1 MLTNIKKFII
11 DYWTFGIV
19 MIMIIIIILV
29 AIYGLFN
36 NKTNLT
42 NDKELLNQKLP
53 LNNLSEKINTI
64 QTKPIKVSEYTNE
77 EQNTRLISI
86 INKESVPETI
96 TSYSFQKISGNFNKV
111 DSPEVYD
118 HKVLY
123 VNEMIYGVYI
133 YRPIYGGKNKVPN
146 NYIIATI
153 HPEKYV
159 DEVFNYYIKDTIIIN
174 SSNTLDIV
182 DFFLYNGKV
191 LLFYTETIPI
201 KSGKLTG
208 RKRLMVGELHN
219 NDRKLKIIN
228 QKQINIP
235 PHIHLY
241 NLNIIQE
248 DNSFTLI
255 YRVRLSEQREKID
268 IILSKMD
275 IAYNVFYS
283 TNIPVDIPAG
293 VYNSFS
299 VTKID
304 KGLISNET
312 GNYALAFS
320 YINLVKKESSIITVF
335 FDKDGNLN
343 EVPYMEID
351 PDKPSDYQASEVK
364 LIGFNDAY
372 YVFYKYVET
381 GYYMTVISPKGER
394 IFTAIPIFDNEK
406 TATGLSIDII
416 NDKLLCWNGR
426 IIKEF
431 STDDYMEEIRLLE
444 KQHKFISDRIYI
456 KDSNSGDIFV
466 NEDNLFIFW
475 AMNYNTTYSSVL
487 EYNNL
492 LE

>member
-1 MLTNIKKFII
+1 MLTNIKKFIF
-11 DYWTFGIV
+11 DNWTLGIV
-19 MIMIIIIILV
+19 ILMIIMIVLV
-29 AIYGLFN
+29 AIYGLYN
-36 NKTNLT
+36 PKTNLT
-42 NDKELLNQKLP
+42 NDNEMLNQKIQ

-86 INKESVPETI
+86 INKETIPETI
-96 TSYSFQKISGNFNKV
+96 TSYSFQKISGNLNKV

-123 VNEMIYGVYI
+123 ENEMIYGVYI
-133 YRPIYGGKNKVPN
+133 YRPIYDGENNVTY
-146 NYIIATI
+146 NYIIATV
-153 HPEKYV
+153 HPENYV
-159 DEVFNYYIKDTIIIN
+159 DEVFNHYIKDTIVIN
-174 SSNTLDIV
+174 SSNTLEIV
-182 DFFLYNGKV
+182 DLFLHNGKI
-191 LLFYTETIPI
+191 LLFYTETIPM
-201 KSGKLTG
+201 KSGRLTG
-208 RKRLMVGELHN
+208 RKRLMVGELY
-219 NDRKLKIIN
+219 NDDHSIKIIN

-248 DNSFTLI
+248 DSSFTLI

-299 VTKID
+299 ATKID
-304 KGLISNET
+304 KELISNDI

-320 YINLVKKESSIITVF
+320 YVNLVKEESSSIIVF

-343 EVPYMEID
+343 ELPYIEID
-351 PDKPSDYQASEVK
+351 PDKPSEYQASEVK
-364 LIGFNDAY
+364 LIGFNDAF
-372 YVFYKYVET
+372 YVFYKYAET

-394 IFTAIPIFDNEK
+394 IFTSTPILDNDK
-406 TATGLSIDII
+406 TGTGLSFDIK
-416 NDKLLCWNGR
+416 NDKLVGWNGS
-426 IIKEF
+426 IIKEI
-431 STDDYMEEIRLLE
+431 STNEYMGEIRLLE
-444 KQHKFISDRIYI
+444 KQHKFISDRIYLN
-456 KDSNSGDIFV
+456 DSNSGDIFV

-492 LE
+492 FE